1 MGLTLLLIR
10 FGGTIT
16 SQPEI
21 LARLRPSARL
31 HSMSVQR
38 SLRDLTLRYSTVYLA
53 LVVVTAVLGS
63 GAVWLW
69 QEASSE
75 SLRVNGMV
83 QEVETMR
90 GNLYRQMKEL
100 FDTTFLDDPRAQA
113 QYTLYSGL
121 IEEGLHRLAERAR
134 GSEEQAAVKELK
146 RTYHEIH
153 TRTEAIAFGPI
164 PPEGRLLQRI
174 FDTDLE
180 MGGLEAYEAAFR
192 QVDQLFMQQQARLQ
206 TKLSHLAY
214 YTPLLLLIPMVAA
227 CALLLLTRQFLNQ
240 AVVTPF
246 SELQKGTR
254 VIAGGDLGHR
264 LVLEGATELV
274 ALSEAINQMAEDL
287 QQSRAALIKT
297 ERQATLGALVPVV
310 AHNIRNPLASIRATA
325 QVIDDEHLEED
336 LREGLKGIIASA
348 DRLERWT
355 ASLLSYLHPL
365 EARWTEGDLGKL
377 IEGLVELVQHQFNVR
392 NVNLRWQRPDAALM
406 GRYDQELLEQAL
418 HGLLI
423 NALDATPDGGEVE
436 VIARVQERRYEISI
450 YDQGLGLQWTISS
463 TGVPRNPVVPGRT
476 TKRTGTGLGIPFALK
491 VSEVHD
497 GGLQYLPRPEG
508 GTQALFWIPSS

>member
-1 MGLTLLLIR
+1 
-10 FGGTIT
+10 
-16 SQPEI
+16 
-21 LARLRPSARL
+21 
-31 HSMSVQR
+31 MSVQL

-53 LVVVTAVLGS
+53 LVVVTAILGS

-100 FDTTFLDDPRAQA
+100 FDTTFLDDPKAQT
-113 QYTLYSGL
+113 QYILYSGL
-121 IEEGLHRLAERAR
+121 IEDDLRRLAERAQ
-134 GSEEQAAVKELK
+134 GPEEQAAVKELK
-146 RTYHEIH
+146 RTYREIH
-153 TRTEAIAFGPI
+153 SRTEAIVFGPI
-164 PPEGRLLQRI
+164 PPEGRVLQRI

-180 MGGLEAYEAAFR
+180 AGGLQAYEAAFR
-192 QVDQLFMQQQARLQ
+192 QVDQLFILQQERLQ
-206 TKLSHLAY
+206 RKLSRLAY
-214 YTPLLLLIPMVAA
+214 YTPLLLVIPMIAA
-227 CALLLLTRQFLNQ
+227 CALLVLTRRFLKQ
-240 AVVTPF
+240 EVVHPF

-264 LVLEGATELV
+264 LNVEGATELM
-274 ALSEAINQMAEDL
+274 ALSQAINQMAEEL
-287 QQSRAALIKT
+287 QLSRAALLKT

-325 QVIDDEHLEED
+325 QVLDE
-336 LREGLKGIIASA
+336 EGLHPDIRDGLQGIIASA

-365 EARWTEGDLGKL
+365 EARWAEANLAEV
-377 IEGLVELVQHQFNVR
+377 IEGLLDLVQHQFNVR
-392 NVNLRWQRPDAALM
+392 GVTLQRDIPNQKIMA
-406 GRYDQELLEQAL
+406 RFDQDLLEQAL
-418 HGLLI
+418 HGLI
-423 NALDATPDGGEVE
+423 VNALEATPEGGEVIVAVSQNDQRLE
-436 VIARVQERRYEISI
+436 VCIF
-450 YDQGLGLQWTISS
+450 DQGLGLQWTVSS
-463 TGVPRNPVVPGRT
+463 SGVPRDPVVPGRT

-497 GGLQYLPRPEG
+497 GGLRYVSRPEG
-508 GTQALFWIPSS
+508 GTQALFWIPLI

>member
-1 MGLTLLLIR
+1 
-10 FGGTIT
+10 
-16 SQPEI
+16 
-21 LARLRPSARL
+21 
-31 HSMSVQR
+31 MSVQL

-53 LVVVTAVLGS
+53 LVVVTAILGS

-100 FDTTFLDDPRAQA
+100 FDTTFLDDPKAQT
-113 QYTLYSGL
+113 QYILYSGL
-121 IEEGLHRLAERAR
+121 IEDDLRRLAERAQ
-134 GSEEQAAVKELK
+134 GPEEQAAVKELK
-146 RTYHEIH
+146 RTYREIH
-153 TRTEAIAFGPI
+153 SRTEAIVFGPI
-164 PPEGRLLQRI
+164 PPEGRVLQRI

-180 MGGLEAYEAAFR
+180 AGGLQAYEAAFR
-192 QVDQLFMQQQARLQ
+192 QVDQLFILQQERLQ
-206 TKLSHLAY
+206 RKLSRLAY
-214 YTPLLLLIPMVAA
+214 YTPLLLVIPMIAA
-227 CALLLLTRQFLNQ
+227 CALLVLTRRFLKQ
-240 AVVTPF
+240 EVVHPF

-264 LVLEGATELV
+264 LNVEGATELM
-274 ALSEAINQMAEDL
+274 ALSQAINQMAEEL
-287 QQSRAALIKT
+287 QLSRAALLKT

-325 QVIDDEHLEED
+325 QVLDE
-336 LREGLKGIIASA
+336 EGLHPDIRDGLQGIIASA

-365 EARWTEGDLGKL
+365 EARWAEANLAEV
-377 IEGLVELVQHQFNVR
+377 IEGLLDLVQHQFNVR
-392 NVNLRWQRPDAALM
+392 GVTLQRDIPNQKIMA
-406 GRYDQELLEQAL
+406 RFDQDLLEQAL
-418 HGLLI
+418 HGLI
-423 NALDATPDGGEVE
+423 VNALEATPEGGEVIVAVSQNDQRLE
-436 VIARVQERRYEISI
+436 VCIF
-450 YDQGLGLQWTISS
+450 DQGLGLQWTVSS
-463 TGVPRNPVVPGRT
+463 SGVPRDPVVPGRT

-497 GGLQYLPRPEG
+497 GGLRYVSRPEG
-508 GTQALFWIPSS
+508 GTQVLFWIPLI